1 MKKNIDNYTVEFY
14 DWVNSW
20 DEKSVV
26 KDLKYLTKKY
36 SSNTLLEDLLIKFQ
50 NNEKEIRSRININN
64 SFLTE
69 VNFNSYNWLGYDNDN
84 LIIDE
89 EKEFFVIEYIYE
101 FENLKNFENIKN
113 IEGCIIQLL
122 WDKEHEITKLFN
134 TEELAIDSYYN
145 KIRTKLNIVV
155 NEHENDLNIMLDYEL
170 YNREDLK
177 NYTLNKVLS
186 LAKEFETILDHTLTS
201 IK

>member
-14 DWVNSW
+14 DWVNSP
-20 DEKSVV
+20 DGIGV

-84 LIIDE
+84 LAIDE

-113 IEGCIIQLL
+113 IEGFIIQLL
-122 WDKEHEITKLFN
+122 WDKKDEITKLFN

-201 IK
+201 IN

>member
-14 DWVNSW
+14 DWVNSP
-20 DEKSVV
+20 DGKSGV

-69 VNFNSYNWLGYDNDN
+69 VNFNSYNWLGYNNDN

-113 IEGCIIQLL
+113 IEGFIIQLL
-122 WDKEHEITKLFN
+122 RDKEHEITKLFN